1 MKLGHVGLVRLY
13 LGLLAAALLVI
24 GEPGYSSSN
33 DSPPKVMRAIWVQPD
48 AASTPEKA
56 DRMIKKIKRGGFN
69 TILYGVL
76 PSDVY
81 YRSALL
87 PQSRYVTPE
96 YDPLAYVVKQGHAS
110 GLKVQAWWSCGI
122 APRFASF
129 RDRYPTWDMDR
140 LSEAMERTHWLNF
153 SLPEVRQFVGDVVL
167 EIAQNYP
174 VDGVHLDY
182 IRYPDNA
189 SDWGGIGDAD
199 VPSTVQSAYQRL
211 KAIRPEVQLTA
222 AVAGSQAR
230 SRSTRQHWADWLRG
244 EYIDR
249 VFPMA
254 YLDPDQTYARLSG
267 SWTLELAA
275 EEWQALPH
283 REHIAPGLKVVF
295 EDGGTLV
302 AKAPEQFIAQVEV
315 CRRDG
320 FSDMAV
326 FDEKTITAEILDALA
341 ARPEQHSPQ

>member
-1 MKLGHVGLVRLY
+1 MKLSHAGLVRLY
-13 LGLLAAALLVI
+13 LGLIAAALLVV
-24 GEPGYSSSN
+24 GEAGCSSSS
-33 DSPPKVMRAIWVQPD
+33 DSSPEAVRAIWVQPD
-48 AASTPEKA
+48 AASTSEKA
-56 DRMIKKIKRGGFN
+56 DMMIEKIKRGGFN

-87 PQSRYVTPE
+87 PRSRYVTPE

-110 GLKVQAWWSCGI
+110 ELKVQAWWSCGI

-129 RDRYPTWDMDR
+129 RNRYPDWDIDR
-140 LSEAMERTHWLNF
+140 LGEATEGTHWLNF
-153 SLPEVRQFVGDVVL
+153 SLPEVKQFVGDVVL
-167 EIAQNYP
+167 EITQNYP

-182 IRYPDNA
+182 IRYPDGT

-199 VPSTVQSAYQRL
+199 VPSTVQNAYQRL

-230 SRSTRQHWADWLRG
+230 SRSTRQHWASWLAG

-249 VFPMA
+249 VFPLA
-254 YLDPDQTYARLSG
+254 YLAPDQTYARLGS
-267 SWTLELAA
+267 SWTLEFAT

-283 REHIAPGLKVVF
+283 RERIAPGLNVVF
-295 EDGGTLV
+295 EDGDASV

-320 FSDMAV
+320 FGDIAV
-326 FDEKTITAEILDALA
+326 FDEKTITVEILDALA